1 MLVSARHRFR
11 RGWLVVDLTSMS
23 QRRFLPEY
31 QLDDAAQNLV
41 NHADEH
47 RQQKRRDDH
56 NPRRFFE
63 LVFRWPS
70 DLLELVLGIN

>member
-47 RQQKRRDDH
+47 RQQKRRVLSS
-56 NPRRFFE
+56 F
-63 LVFRWPS
+63 LVSIR
-70 DLLELVLGIN
+70 